1 MEFKVKNKIIEIKFD
16 YRTMFK
22 VDKQLATKNKD
33 TGASNNDGVGTL
45 FNNILNRNDEG
56 LVDLILLSANKAFSK
71 AISEDDAIT
80 AIETWLVD
88 NDADDT
94 ESLFEEIQQE
104 MVDSGFF
111 KNKILKYIGN
121 FGNSSRIHESA
132 RGQRSASSRKLPKKL
147 IGKMK
152 SATILTECA
161 RLGLTDLET
170 IYSCNKWELD
180 AILEGLHYR
189 QIDFREKV
197 YQELC

>member
-1 MEFKVKNKIIEIKFD
+1 MEFKIKNKIIEIKFD

-22 VDKQLATKNKD
+22 VDKQLATKNKE

-80 AIETWLVD
+80 AIEDWLVD
-88 NDADDT
+88 NDAADT
-94 ESLFEEIQQE
+94 ENLFEEIQQE

-111 KNKILKYIGN
+111 RNKILKYIEN
-121 FGNSSRIHESA
+121 LETAVEYMKAQEDSEALQIEVTE
-132 RGQRSASSRKLPKKL
+132 KL

-152 SATILTECA
+152 SAL
-161 RLGLTDLET
+161 
-170 IYSCNKWELD
+170 S
-180 AILEGLHYR
+180 
-189 QIDFREKV
+189 
-197 YQELC
+197 

>member
-56 LVDLILLSANKAFSK
+56 IVDLITLSANKAFSK

-80 AIETWLVD
+80 AIENWLVD
-88 NDADDT
+88 NDAEDT

-111 KNKILKYIGN
+111 KNKILKYIEN
-121 FGNSSRIHESA
+121 LETAVEYMKAQEDSEALQVEITE
-132 RGQRSASSRKLPKKL
+132 KL
-147 IGKMK
+147 IGEMK
-152 SATILTECA
+152 SAL
-161 RLGLTDLET
+161 
-170 IYSCNKWELD
+170 S
-180 AILEGLHYR
+180 
-189 QIDFREKV
+189 
-197 YQELC
+197 

>member
-1 MEFKVKNKIIEIKFD
+1 MEFKVKNKVVEIKFD

-80 AIETWLVD
+80 AIENWLVD
-88 NDADDT
+88 NDAEDT

-111 KNKILKYIGN
+111 KNKILKYIEN
-121 FGNSSRIHESA
+121 LETAVEYMKAQEDSEALQVEITE
-132 RGQRSASSRKLPKKL
+132 KL

-152 SATILTECA
+152 SAL
-161 RLGLTDLET
+161 
-170 IYSCNKWELD
+170 S
-180 AILEGLHYR
+180 
-189 QIDFREKV
+189 
-197 YQELC
+197 

>member
-22 VDKQLATKNKD
+22 VDKQLATKNKE

-80 AIETWLVD
+80 AIEDWLAD
-88 NDADDT
+88 NDAADT
-94 ESLFEEIQQE
+94 ENLFEEIQQE

-111 KNKILKYIGN
+111 RNKILKYIEN
-121 FGNSSRIHESA
+121 LETAVEYMKAQEDSEALQIEVTE
-132 RGQRSASSRKLPKKL
+132 KL

-152 SATILTECA
+152 SAI
-161 RLGLTDLET
+161 
-170 IYSCNKWELD
+170 S
-180 AILEGLHYR
+180 
-189 QIDFREKV
+189 
-197 YQELC
+197 

>member
-22 VDKQLATKNKD
+22 VDKQLATKNKE

-80 AIETWLVD
+80 AIEDWLAEH
-88 NDADDT
+88 DAENT
-94 ESLFEEIQQE
+94 ENLFEEIQQE

-111 KNKILKYIGN
+111 RNKILKYIEN
-121 FGNSSRIHESA
+121 LETAVEYMKAQEDSEALQIEVTE
-132 RGQRSASSRKLPKKL
+132 KL

-152 SATILTECA
+152 SAL
-161 RLGLTDLET
+161 
-170 IYSCNKWELD
+170 S
-180 AILEGLHYR
+180 
-189 QIDFREKV
+189 
-197 YQELC
+197 

>member
-22 VDKQLATKNKD
+22 VDKQLATKNKE

-80 AIETWLVD
+80 AIEDWLVEH
-88 NDADDT
+88 DAADT
-94 ESLFEEIQQE
+94 ENLFEEIQQE

-111 KNKILKYIGN
+111 RNKILKYIEN
-121 FGNSSRIHESA
+121 LETAVEYMKAQEDSEA
-132 RGQRSASSRKLPKKL
+132 LQVEVTEKL

-152 SATILTECA
+152 SAL
-161 RLGLTDLET
+161 
-170 IYSCNKWELD
+170 S
-180 AILEGLHYR
+180 
-189 QIDFREKV
+189 
-197 YQELC
+197 

>member
-80 AIETWLVD
+80 AIEDWLVEH
-88 NDADDT
+88 DAADT
-94 ESLFEEIQQE
+94 ENLFEEVQQE

-111 KNKILKYIGN
+111 RNKILKYIEN
-121 FGNSSRIHESA
+121 LETAVEYMKAQEDSEALQIEVTE
-132 RGQRSASSRKLPKKL
+132 KL

-152 SATILTECA
+152 SAL
-161 RLGLTDLET
+161 
-170 IYSCNKWELD
+170 S
-180 AILEGLHYR
+180 
-189 QIDFREKV
+189 
-197 YQELC
+197 

>member
-22 VDKQLATKNKD
+22 VDKQLATKNKE

-80 AIETWLVD
+80 AIEDWLVD
-88 NDADDT
+88 NDAADT
-94 ESLFEEIQQE
+94 ENLFEEIQQE

-111 KNKILKYIGN
+111 RNKILKYIENLETAGEYMKAQED
-121 FGNSSRIHESA
+121 SEALQIEVTE
-132 RGQRSASSRKLPKKL
+132 KL

-152 SATILTECA
+152 SAL
-161 RLGLTDLET
+161 
-170 IYSCNKWELD
+170 S
-180 AILEGLHYR
+180 
-189 QIDFREKV
+189 
-197 YQELC
+197 

>member
-22 VDKQLATKNKD
+22 VDKQLATKNKE

-80 AIETWLVD
+80 AIEDWLVD
-88 NDADDT
+88 NDAADT
-94 ESLFEEIQQE
+94 ENLFEEIQQE
-104 MVDSGFF
+104 MVESGFF
-111 KNKILKYIGN
+111 RNKILKYIEN
-121 FGNSSRIHESA
+121 LETAVEYMKAQEDSEPL
-132 RGQRSASSRKLPKKL
+132 QVEVTEKL

-152 SATILTECA
+152 SAL
-161 RLGLTDLET
+161 
-170 IYSCNKWELD
+170 S
-180 AILEGLHYR
+180 
-189 QIDFREKV
+189 
-197 YQELC
+197 

>member
-22 VDKQLATKNKD
+22 VDKQLATKNKE

-56 LVDLILLSANKAFSK
+56 IVDLILLSANKAFSK

-80 AIETWLVD
+80 AIENWLVD
-88 NDADDT
+88 NEAVDT
-94 ESLFEEIQQE
+94 EILFEEIQQE

-111 KNKILKYIGN
+111 KNKILKYIEN
-121 FGNSSRIHESA
+121 LETAVEYMKAQEDSEALQIEVTE
-132 RGQRSASSRKLPKKL
+132 KL

-152 SATILTECA
+152 SAL
-161 RLGLTDLET
+161 
-170 IYSCNKWELD
+170 S
-180 AILEGLHYR
+180 
-189 QIDFREKV
+189 
-197 YQELC
+197 

>member
-22 VDKQLATKNKD
+22 VDKQLATKNKE

-56 LVDLILLSANKAFSK
+56 IVDLITLSANKAFSK

-80 AIETWLVD
+80 AVENWLVD

-111 KNKILKYIGN
+111 KNKILKYIEN
-121 FGNSSRIHESA
+121 LETAVEYMKAQEDSEALQVEITE
-132 RGQRSASSRKLPKKL
+132 KL

-152 SATILTECA
+152 SAL
-161 RLGLTDLET
+161 
-170 IYSCNKWELD
+170 S
-180 AILEGLHYR
+180 
-189 QIDFREKV
+189 
-197 YQELC
+197 

>member
-22 VDKQLATKNKD
+22 VDKQLATKNKE
-33 TGASNNDGVGTL
+33 TGASNNDGVGAL

-80 AIETWLVD
+80 AIEDWLVD
-88 NDADDT
+88 NDAEDT
-94 ESLFEEIQQE
+94 ENLFEEIQQE

-111 KNKILKYIGN
+111 RNKILKYIEN
-121 FGNSSRIHESA
+121 LETAVEYMKAQEDSEALQIEVTE
-132 RGQRSASSRKLPKKL
+132 KL

-152 SATILTECA
+152 SAL
-161 RLGLTDLET
+161 
-170 IYSCNKWELD
+170 S
-180 AILEGLHYR
+180 
-189 QIDFREKV
+189 
-197 YQELC
+197 

>member
-22 VDKQLATKNKD
+22 VDKQLATKNKE

-80 AIETWLVD
+80 AIEDWLVEH
-88 NDADDT
+88 DAEGT
-94 ESLFEEIQQE
+94 ENLFEEIQQE

-111 KNKILKYIGN
+111 RNKILKYIEN
-121 FGNSSRIHESA
+121 LETAVEYMKAQENSEALQIEVTE
-132 RGQRSASSRKLPKKL
+132 KL

-152 SATILTECA
+152 SAL
-161 RLGLTDLET
+161 
-170 IYSCNKWELD
+170 S
-180 AILEGLHYR
+180 
-189 QIDFREKV
+189 
-197 YQELC
+197 

>member
-22 VDKQLATKNKD
+22 VDKQLATKNKE

-56 LVDLILLSANKAFSK
+56 IVDLITLSANKAFSK

-80 AIETWLVD
+80 AIENWLVD

-104 MVDSGFF
+104 MIDSGFF
-111 KNKILKYIGN
+111 KNKILKYIEN
-121 FGNSSRIHESA
+121 LETAVEYMKAQEDSEALQVEITE
-132 RGQRSASSRKLPKKL
+132 KL

-152 SATILTECA
+152 SAL
-161 RLGLTDLET
+161 
-170 IYSCNKWELD
+170 S
-180 AILEGLHYR
+180 
-189 QIDFREKV
+189 
-197 YQELC
+197 

>member
-22 VDKQLATKNKD
+22 VDKQLATKNKE

-80 AIETWLVD
+80 AIEDWLVD
-88 NDADDT
+88 NDAADT
-94 ESLFEEIQQE
+94 ENLFEEIQQE

-111 KNKILKYIGN
+111 RNKILKYIEN
-121 FGNSSRIHESA
+121 LETAVEYMKAQEDSEALQIEVTE
-132 RGQRSASSRKLPKKL
+132 KL

-152 SATILTECA
+152 SALP
-161 RLGLTDLET
+161 
-170 IYSCNKWELD
+170 
-180 AILEGLHYR
+180 
-189 QIDFREKV
+189 
-197 YQELC
+197 

>member
-45 FNNILNRNDEG
+45 FNNILNRNDAG
-56 LVDLILLSANKAFSK
+56 IVDLITLSANKAFSK

-80 AIETWLVD
+80 AIEDWLVEH
-88 NDADDT
+88 DAEST
-94 ESLFEEIQQE
+94 EILFEEIQQE

-111 KNKILKYIGN
+111 RNKILKYIEN
-121 FGNSSRIHESA
+121 LETAVEYMKAQEDSEA
-132 RGQRSASSRKLPKKL
+132 LQVEVTEKL

-152 SATILTECA
+152 NALS
-161 RLGLTDLET
+161 
-170 IYSCNKWELD
+170 
-180 AILEGLHYR
+180 
-189 QIDFREKV
+189 
-197 YQELC
+197 

>member
-22 VDKQLATKNKD
+22 VDKQLATKNKE
-33 TGASNNDGVGTL
+33 TSSSNNDGVGVL

-80 AIETWLVD
+80 AIEDWLVEH
-88 NDADDT
+88 DAADT
-94 ESLFEEIQQE
+94 EILFEEIQQE

-111 KNKILKYIGN
+111 RNKILKYIEN
-121 FGNSSRIHESA
+121 LETAVEYMKAQEDSEA
-132 RGQRSASSRKLPKKL
+132 LQVEVTEKL

-152 SATILTECA
+152 SAL
-161 RLGLTDLET
+161 
-170 IYSCNKWELD
+170 S
-180 AILEGLHYR
+180 
-189 QIDFREKV
+189 
-197 YQELC
+197 

>member
-22 VDKQLATKNKD
+22 VDKQLATKNKE

-80 AIETWLVD
+80 AIENWLVD

-111 KNKILKYIGN
+111 RNKILKYIEN
-121 FGNSSRIHESA
+121 LETAVEYMKAQEDSEALQIEVTE
-132 RGQRSASSRKLPKKL
+132 KL
-147 IGKMK
+147 IGKMR
-152 SATILTECA
+152 SAL
-161 RLGLTDLET
+161 
-170 IYSCNKWELD
+170 S
-180 AILEGLHYR
+180 
-189 QIDFREKV
+189 
-197 YQELC
+197 

>member
-22 VDKQLATKNKD
+22 VDKQLATKNKE

-56 LVDLILLSANKAFSK
+56 IVDLILLSANKAFTK

-80 AIETWLVD
+80 AIEDWLVD
-88 NDADDT
+88 NDAADT
-94 ESLFEEIQQE
+94 ENLFEEIQQE

-111 KNKILKYIGN
+111 RNKILKYIEN
-121 FGNSSRIHESA
+121 LETAVEYMKAQEDSEALQIEVTE
-132 RGQRSASSRKLPKKL
+132 KL

-152 SATILTECA
+152 SAL
-161 RLGLTDLET
+161 
-170 IYSCNKWELD
+170 S
-180 AILEGLHYR
+180 
-189 QIDFREKV
+189 
-197 YQELC
+197 

>member
-1 MEFKVKNKIIEIKFD
+1 MEFKIKNKIIEIKFD

-22 VDKQLATKNKD
+22 VDKQLATKNKE

-80 AIETWLVD
+80 AIEDWLVD
-88 NDADDT
+88 NDAADT
-94 ESLFEEIQQE
+94 ENLFEEIQQE

-111 KNKILKYIGN
+111 RNKILKYIEN
-121 FGNSSRIHESA
+121 LETAVEYMKAQEDSEA
-132 RGQRSASSRKLPKKL
+132 LQVEVTEKL

-152 SATILTECA
+152 SAL
-161 RLGLTDLET
+161 
-170 IYSCNKWELD
+170 S
-180 AILEGLHYR
+180 
-189 QIDFREKV
+189 
-197 YQELC
+197 

>member
-22 VDKQLATKNKD
+22 VDKQLATKNKE

-80 AIETWLVD
+80 AIEDWLVD
-88 NDADDT
+88 NDAADT
-94 ESLFEEIQQE
+94 ENLFEEIQQE

-111 KNKILKYIGN
+111 RNKILKYIEN
-121 FGNSSRIHESA
+121 LETAVEYMKAQEDSEALQIEVTE
-132 RGQRSASSRKLPKKL
+132 KL

-152 SATILTECA
+152 SAL
-161 RLGLTDLET
+161 
-170 IYSCNKWELD
+170 S
-180 AILEGLHYR
+180 
-189 QIDFREKV
+189 
-197 YQELC
+197 

>member
-22 VDKQLATKNKD
+22 VDKQLATKNKE

-80 AIETWLVD
+80 AIEDWLVD
-88 NDADDT
+88 NDAADT
-94 ESLFEEIQQE
+94 ENLFEEIQQE

-111 KNKILKYIGN
+111 KNKILKYIEN
-121 FGNSSRIHESA
+121 LETAVEYMKAQEDSEALQIEVTE
-132 RGQRSASSRKLPKKL
+132 KL

-152 SATILTECA
+152 SAL
-161 RLGLTDLET
+161 
-170 IYSCNKWELD
+170 S
-180 AILEGLHYR
+180 
-189 QIDFREKV
+189 
-197 YQELC
+197 

>member
-22 VDKQLATKNKD
+22 VDKQLATKNKE

-80 AIETWLVD
+80 AIEDWLVD
-88 NDADDT
+88 NGAEDT
-94 ESLFEEIQQE
+94 ENLFEEVQQE

-111 KNKILKYIGN
+111 RNKILKYIEN
-121 FGNSSRIHESA
+121 LETAVEYMKAQEDSEALQIEVTE
-132 RGQRSASSRKLPKKL
+132 KL

-152 SATILTECA
+152 SAL
-161 RLGLTDLET
+161 
-170 IYSCNKWELD
+170 S
-180 AILEGLHYR
+180 
-189 QIDFREKV
+189 
-197 YQELC
+197 

>member
-33 TGASNNDGVGTL
+33 TGASNNDGVGAL

-80 AIETWLVD
+80 AIEDWLVEH
-88 NDADDT
+88 DAEDT
-94 ESLFEEIQQE
+94 ENLFEEIQQE

-111 KNKILKYIGN
+111 RNKISKYIEN
-121 FGNSSRIHESA
+121 LETAVEYMKAQEDSEALQIEVTE
-132 RGQRSASSRKLPKKL
+132 KL

-152 SATILTECA
+152 SAL
-161 RLGLTDLET
+161 
-170 IYSCNKWELD
+170 S
-180 AILEGLHYR
+180 
-189 QIDFREKV
+189 
-197 YQELC
+197 